1 MRWFAGILLA
11 LLAGAGIYVGSAL
24 VSLSG
29 LAEAAR
35 AGDGAGVIA
44 RTDVER
50 LRRSLVD
57 QIVLAYLKQLGKDR
71 PVKPLERVLATTY
84 GATVADA
91 IIAKMLTEENLTRI
105 LKDGGIELGRQ
116 PDCKHAGA
124 RRDRYFQYAGNVE
137 AYLAGKAGRI
147 AGAPWRRR
155 ERRSREHPFRR
166 QRMETVR
173 HSAPGRGRPGTGSK
187 PDRQQ
192 GTQRLSHPLQ
202 SSNLVHPVPEWRS

>member
-105 LKDGGIELGRQ
+105 LKDGGMNSGGSPIANMQGLGGIDTSNMLAMLKRISPVKPVELQVRLG
-116 PDCKHAGA
+116 DDESAGA
-124 RRDRYFQYAGNVE
+124 VSIHFEGSGWKLSGIQLPAAAVQV
-137 AYLAGKAGRI
+137 LAQNLIDSKARKG
-147 AGAPWRRR
+147 
-155 ERRSREHPFRR
+155 
-166 QRMETVR
+166 
-173 HSAPGRGRPGTGSK
+173 
-187 PDRQQ
+187 
-192 GTQRLSHPLQ
+192 
-202 SSNLVHPVPEWRS
+202 